1 MSKQMGQSRDERLYS
16 RTDWMFVGFI
26 ALEFLAAAVFP
37 GLPLVVAGVAMATQ
51 LRESKKRK
59 LALWILAGVLAVIG
73 LVPFVL
79 NWLGLSEFST
89 VQTTFG

>member
-1 MSKQMGQSRDERLYS
+1 MSKRVEQTRDERLYS
-16 RTDWMFVGFI
+16 RADWVFAGFI